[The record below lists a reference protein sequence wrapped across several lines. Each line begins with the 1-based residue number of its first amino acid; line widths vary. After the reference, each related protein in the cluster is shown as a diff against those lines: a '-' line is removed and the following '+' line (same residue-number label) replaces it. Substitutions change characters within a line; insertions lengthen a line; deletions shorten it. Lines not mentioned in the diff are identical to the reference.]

1 MIIASN
7 ATSRLFTSDYSKQM
21 SKLQTSMGRLA
32 SGQRI
37 LTSGDGPADLGISER
52 FRNQVTNADESGRVI
67 QNAIN
72 LFQSTDAW
80 MQETQNILNRMN
92 ELAISSSDG
101 SKNQADRTNLNL
113 EFQQLK
119 NEIARISEAGKYNG
133 LQTNGKTAVA
143 IWDANAKKVK
153 YMQPDGTDVRQID
166 INMRAGN
173 TSKNGTIYAF
183 EGGTAGAETVGDFLF
198 SGDGKYLVYMAQASN
213 GTTVSAHRTV
223 MRLDIDNN
231 TLRTVQLDFSGGT
244 HANTGSRLFVDE
256 KGRTWV
262 SDANTAAVSTNHNF
276 RIKLLDVD
284 AMSLDSGGSAA
295 TNDWIGMSTSD
306 LVISGFSQFAVHD
319 DYLYYFAR
327 SGNTATNTLRYVKQS
342 LFDRSDRT
350 ILVEDVSTQF
360 DLDKGENYAISQ
372 DGQYIA
378 FEDSDNAGGLGQI
391 KIINAFSQKDTTIN
405 VGTNSTSVTSL
416 GFDSNNVF
424 YWTDT
429 GRATDANAVK
439 RAKIR
444 SGDTPEVYDVQSVYK
459 DHMGGLGSIDLAATS
474 TGMGMSLGGG
484 SRSTR
489 YQFQVGPDEGQTVDF
504 VAADSRLV
512 KLGVSQLSVD
522 TLENAFKAVSRIQ
535 AAGDQLANQRA
546 VMGAQVSRLSFTY
559 SANDSY
565 KNNIAQAE
573 SRIRDVDFAQ
583 ETTNMTNAQVLQQ
596 TSISVLSRYNSSRQS
611 VLQLLQ

>member
-1 MIIASN
+1 MIIANN
-7 ATSRLFTSDYSKQM
+7 ATSRLFTSDYTNQM
-21 SKLQTSMGRLA
+21 SKLQTSMSRLA
-32 SGQRI
+32 SGQRV
-37 LTSGDGPADLGISER
+37 LTAGDGPADMGISER
-52 FRNQVTNADESGRVI
+52 FRNQVTNSEEAGHVI

-143 IWDANAKKVK
+143 VWDANLKKVK
-153 YMQPDGTDVRQID
+153 YMQPDGSDIRQVD

-183 EGGTAGAETVGDFLF
+183 EGGTAGAETVGDFIF
-198 SGDGKYLVYMAQASN
+198 SGDGKYLVYMAQAAN

-223 MRLDIDNN
+223 MRLDVDNN
-231 TLRTVQLDFSGGT
+231 TIRTVQLDFSGGT
-244 HANTGSRLFVDE
+244 HANTGSRFVIDE

-262 SDANTAAVSTNHNF
+262 SDANTSDVSTNHNF

-295 TNDWIGMSTSD
+295 SNAWIGMSTTS

-319 DYLYYFAR
+319 DYLYYFGR
-327 SGNTATNTLRYVKQS
+327 SGNTATNTLRYIKQS
-342 LFDRSDRT
+342 LFDRTDRT
-350 ILVEDVSTQF
+350 VLIEDVSTLF
-360 DLDKGENYAISQ
+360 DLDKGEHYSISQ
-372 DGQYIA
+372 DGQYVA

-391 KIINAFSQKDTTIN
+391 KILNTFSQQDTTVN
-405 VGTNSTSVTSL
+405 VGTNSTSIVSF

-424 YWTDT
+424 YWSDT
-429 GRATDANAVK
+429 GRATDANSVK

-444 SGDTPEVYDVQSVYK
+444 SGDIPEVYDVQSVYQ

-474 TGMGMSLGGG
+474 TGMGISVGGG
-484 SRSTR
+484 SRATR

-522 TLENAFKAVSRIQ
+522 TLENAFKAVERIQ
-535 AAGDQLANQRA
+535 LAGDRLANQRA
-546 VMGAQVSRLSFTY
+546 VMGAQVSRLTY
-559 SANDSY
+559 TFAANDSY

-573 SRIRDVDFAQ
+573 SRIRDVDFAK
-583 ETTNMTNAQVLQQ
+583 ETTNMTQAQILQQ
-596 TSISVLSRYNSSRQS
+596 SSISVLSKYNSSRQS